1 MDSLYLDPQSWD
13 LAIDAFGNIALA
25 SDPYAL
31 AQSAATAIKTF
42 AGEAYYNTTLGIPYF
57 QNILGHLPTL
67 AYVKSQMADAAETVP
82 GVVSAQVFITSF
94 ENRVLRGQVQ
104 VTDSAGNVTAASF

>member
-1 MDSLYLDPQSWD
+1 MNSLFLSENWD
-13 LAIDAFGNIALA
+13 LAIDSLGNVAVC
-25 SDPYAL
+25 SEPYRL
-31 AQSAATAIKTF
+31 AQDAACAIKTF
-42 AGEAYYNTTLGIPYF
+42 GGEVYYNTTLGIPYF

-82 GVVSAQVFITSF
+82 GVVSARVFITSF
-94 ENRVLRGQVQ
+94 DNRVLRGQVQ